1 MTPRV
6 ETQRRVGLPK
16 IVILMKPFLELLY
29 FDTGIVL
36 VE

>member
-1 MTPRV
+1 MTPQM
-6 ETQRRVGLPK
+6 ETQRRVGRPK
-16 IVILMKPFLELLY
+16 IVILMKPFLALLY